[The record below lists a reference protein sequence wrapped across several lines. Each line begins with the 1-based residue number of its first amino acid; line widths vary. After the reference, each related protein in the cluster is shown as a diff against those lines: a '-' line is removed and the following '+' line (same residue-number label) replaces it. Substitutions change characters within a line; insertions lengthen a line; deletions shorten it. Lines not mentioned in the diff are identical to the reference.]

1 MELAESWMGEL
12 GFQGGWINQTDY
24 ISPTQKTFGQG
35 LGNANDQGYMSPGQ
49 KSENLGTREELQEH
63 WSHLE
68 REDTEVS
75 LKLGDTVGNQPG
87 RLPEETQ
94 HLERL
99 GRTNGDPRWE
109 I

>member
-35 LGNANDQGYMSPGQ
+35 FGNANDQGYLSPGQ
-49 KSENLGTREELQEH
+49 RSENHQELHEH
-63 WSHLE
+63 WSHLG

-99 GRTNGDPRWE
+99 GRTNEDPRWE

>member
-12 GFQGGWINQTDY
+12 GFQGGWINQTDH

-35 LGNANDQGYMSPGQ
+35 LGNANDQGYLPPGQ
-49 KSENLGTREELQEH
+49 RSENLQELQEH
-63 WSHLE
+63 WSHLG
-68 REDTEVS
+68 REDTDVS

-94 HLERL
+94 QLERL
-99 GRTNGDPRWE
+99 ERTNEDPRWE